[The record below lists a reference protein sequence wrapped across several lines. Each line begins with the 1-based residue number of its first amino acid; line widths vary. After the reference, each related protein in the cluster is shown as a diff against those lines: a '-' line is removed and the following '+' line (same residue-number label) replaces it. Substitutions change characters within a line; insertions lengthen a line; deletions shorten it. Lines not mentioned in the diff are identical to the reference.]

1 MLNLI
6 LQTFTIMQRPVLEIP
21 LTRFERLLEGLCVVG
36 VITFFGLIAWKYPH
50 LPASVPQNFGP
61 NGQPDAWGDKSAILI
76 LCLIIIFLYAMLTML
91 SKYPHVFNYPFALNE
106 HNIEDQYRLAR
117 TLIYTIK
124 LEIIS
129 IFLFT
134 GWKMIQ
140 VSIGQADGLGIYFL
154 PAFVGLLLCTIFVYI
169 YQASKAR

>member
-1 MLNLI
+1 
-6 LQTFTIMQRPVLEIP
+6 MQRPVIEIP
-21 LTRFERLLEGLCVVG
+21 FTWFERFLEASCVVG
-36 VITFFGLIAWKYPH
+36 VITFFGLIALKYPQ

-91 SKYPHVFNYPFALNE
+91 SKHPHVFNYPFALTE

-117 TLIYTIK
+117 TLISTLK
-124 LEIIS
+124 LEVIS

-134 GWKMIQ
+134 GWKMVQ
-140 VSIGQADGLGIYFL
+140 VSLGQANGLGIYFL
-154 PAFVGLLLCTIFVYI
+154 PLFVGLVFSTIFVYL
-169 YQASKAR
+169 YYASKAK